1 MMIFHSEVD
10 MNYGSYLM
18 QLQLNSNRSK
28 ASVARAVGMNL
39 SNYCKLLERDDI
51 KISNFHRICKELGGS
66 MADLDGDD
74 YATDSRIKTTADSST
89 GI

>member
-1 MMIFHSEVD
+1 
-10 MNYGSYLM
+10 MNYGNYLM

-51 KISNFHRICKELGGS
+51 KISNFHKICKELGGS
-66 MADLDGDD
+66 MADLDRGK
-74 YATDSRIKTTADSST
+74 YATNTRRKTKANRSA
-89 GI
+89 